1 MREKIYTRRSNEIE
15 AEMKR
20 LFSNFS
26 QMRNAG
32 MLRAIN
38 VWHPPTDVCEMEREF
53 CIVCELAGVQK
64 EDIRIHIEENVITIA
79 GARTQKAFGEK
90 TVFHNLEI
98 NYGPFERNIQIPRKF
113 IGSEPKATYNDGF
126 LKVTIPARVR
136 QEMVEID
143 VKIT

>member
-1 MREKIYTRRSNEIE
+1 MREKIYAKRSNEIE

-32 MLRAIN
+32 ILRAIN
-38 VWHPPTDVCEMEREF
+38 IWHPPTDVCETEMEF
-53 CIVCELAGVQK
+53 CIVCELAGVRK
-64 EDIRIHIEENVITIA
+64 EDIRIHIEDNIITIA
-79 GARTQKAFGEK
+79 GARTQKGSVEK

-98 NYGPFERNIQIPRKF
+98 NYGPFERNIQLPRKF

-126 LKVTIPARVR
+126 LKVTIPARVL
-136 QEMVEID
+136 QETVEID
-143 VKIT
+143 VKIA